1 MIDQTGIEAM
11 IETEARKETEIT
23 TIEIAVMTGEIAA
36 KITEIIDLKAIL
48 EIITEIEAFLEIETI
63 VEKIEIPT
71 NISLMIDM
79 DLEIEAYQMKDT
91 QAITTEKMT

>member
-11 IETEARKETEIT
+11 IETEAKRETEIT
-23 TIEIAVMTGEIAA
+23 IIEIVVMTEEIAA

-63 VEKIEIPT
+63 IEKIEIPT
-71 NISLMIDM
+71 DISPMIDT
-79 DLEIEAYQMKDT
+79 DLEIEAYQKKDM